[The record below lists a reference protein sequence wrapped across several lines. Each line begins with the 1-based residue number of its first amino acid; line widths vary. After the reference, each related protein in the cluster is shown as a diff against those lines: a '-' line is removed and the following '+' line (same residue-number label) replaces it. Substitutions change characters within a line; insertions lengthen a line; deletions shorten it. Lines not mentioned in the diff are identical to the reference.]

1 MSTFA
6 APAHVLVRG
15 VADSFTRCLTT
26 RPGPLDLVAARAEH
40 AGYVDM
46 LRELGLTV
54 ETISPDDACP
64 DSCFVEDT
72 AVITGR
78 HAVLTRPGAESR
90 RAEVAAVG
98 GALSAHRSVHE
109 MRAPATL
116 DGGDVLRVGAR
127 LFVGLSRRTNREGAD
142 FLAQVA
148 ALDGLE
154 VTTLAVPSGLHL
166 KSACTVASAT
176 TLVYAPSV
184 LAPDALDALRAASLT
199 CVPAREP
206 EGGNVLALGDV
217 VLVSAD
223 APRTADSLAALGLTI
238 RPIRATALHAA
249 DGGLTCLSLRIPRE
263 GAWTV

>member
-15 VADSFTRCLTT
+15 VADSFARCLTT
-26 RPGPLDLVAARAEH
+26 RPGPLDVVAARAEH
-40 AGYVDM
+40 AGYVDT

-54 ETISPDDACP
+54 ETIPPDEACP
-64 DSCFVEDT
+64 DSCFIEDT

-90 RAEVAAVG
+90 RGEIPAVG
-98 GALSAHRSVHE
+98 AALSAHVTVHE

-154 VTTLAVPSGLHL
+154 VTPLAVPDGLHL
-166 KSACTVASAT
+166 KSACTLASAT

-184 LAPDALDALRAASLT
+184 LAPAALDVLRAVGLT
-199 CVPAREP
+199 CVPALEP
-206 EGGNVLALGDV
+206 DGANVIALGDV
-217 VLVSAD
+217 VLVSED
-223 APRTADSLAALGLTI
+223 APRTADRLAALGLTI

-249 DGGLTCLSLRIPRE
+249 DGGLTCLSLRVPRE
-263 GAWTV
+263 GAWTA